1 MHRKFRI
8 KLMIVDEIITEI
20 NRLAA
25 TADLP
30 LVNQNNETKIEKLD
44 NGSFSLIDFERG
56 NAVSTTSFS
65 DYSELIF
72 QYFYD
77 VTSNVAH
84 KFELENR
91 IEGQDPR
98 RLKNEK
104 HIEFMSALK
113 SEWHLKT
120 VQKIQP
126 VLDKN
131 PYNDDVYA
139 ELTPILDSPYKN
151 GVVYKNSLHL
161 MLQFTRQFGI
171 TDWEKIVTKA
181 IKQWNSDKS
190 TKFFYDAIYKRNFL
204 TGKTEFSADVDKGL
218 LSIYVEWLKS
228 ISRSFCHHGISEFPQ
243 YAARKIS
250 GAYCEHCTTSQT
262 TPRNIGRYIG
272 LGLLQ
277 NIFPENLPFE
287 DKLSNCYFQSIA
299 DNAEFG
305 SQKKLLENLLRFYM
319 VVVFD
324 FDVKQMKRCVFCK
337 KPTTKC
343 SWKVI
348 GSNDSDSTLEIE
360 HYY

>member
-1 MHRKFRI
+1 
-8 KLMIVDEIITEI
+8 MIVDEIITEI

-56 NAVSTTSFS
+56 NTVSTTSFS

-104 HIEFMSALK
+104 HLELMSAINP
-113 SEWHLKT
+113 EWHLKT
-120 VQKIQP
+120 AQKIQLI
-126 VLDKN
+126 LDKN
-131 PYNDDVYA
+131 PYDDDIYA
-139 ELTPILDSPYKN
+139 DIFSISDNPYQN

-161 MLQFTRQFGI
+161 MKQFTQQFGI
-171 TDWEKIVTKA
+171 TDWGKIVTKA

-190 TKFFYDAIYKRNFL
+190 TEFFYNAFSKKNFL
-204 TGKTEFSADVDKGL
+204 IGKTEFSADADKGL
-218 LSIYVEWLKS
+218 LSIYVEWLKL
-228 ISRSFCHHGISEFPQ
+228 ISWSFCHHGISEFPQ

-277 NIFPENLPFE
+277 KIFPENLPFE
-287 DKLSNCYFQSIA
+287 DKLSNCYFHSIA
-299 DNAEFG
+299 DNSEFR
-305 SQKKLLENLLRFYM
+305 SQKEFLYKILRFHP
-319 VVVFD
+319 VEVSNL
-324 FDVKQMKRCVFCK
+324 DVKQMKRCVFCK

-343 SWKVI
+343 SWAAI
-348 GSNDSDSTLEIE
+348 GSNYLDSTLEIE
-360 HYY
+360 IYY